1 MAIDSVF
8 SSFGVSMSGMT
19 AQRRKL
25 DAVASNIANAY
36 TTRTPEGGPYRRKD
50 VSFSE
55 LLPNEEEGSFGGVAV
70 QESVAPADDAVKVFD
85 PTHPDADT
93 QGYVAYPDVKVVDE
107 MVSMVAASRAYEANV
122 QVFNASKS
130 MISKSFDLLV

>member
-25 DAVASNIANAY
+25 DAVASNIANAQ
-36 TTRTPEGGPYRRKD
+36 TTRTAEGGPYRRKD
-50 VSFSE
+50 VSF
-55 LLPNEEEGSFGGVAV
+55 EEVSFDDHLYGGVSAIETV
-70 QESVAPADDAVKVFD
+70 DKETPGTKVYD
-85 PTHPDADT
+85 PSHPDADGT
-93 QGYVAYPDVKVVDE
+93 GFVTYPNVNPVDE
-107 MVSMVAASRAYEANV
+107 MVSMIAASRAYEANV

-130 MISKSFDLLV
+130 MITKSFDLLV

>member
-1 MAIDSVF
+1 MAIESVF
-8 SSFGVSMSGMT
+8 SSFGVSVSGLT

-50 VSFSE
+50 VSF
-55 LLPNEEEGSFGGVAV
+55 EEQTFDDYLYRGVNAV
-70 QESVAPADDAVKVFD
+70 DSVEDNADAVKVFD
-85 PTHPDADT
+85 PSHPDADKD
-93 QGYVAYPDVKVVDE
+93 GYVAYPNVRVVDE

-122 QVFNASKS
+122 QVFQASKA
-130 MISKSFDLLV
+130 MITKSFDLLV